1 MAHWPGPIRRAQVVV
16 STQVTPLP
24 EDAELARLEA
34 RLRQLEDELAEQ
46 EEKLATIRRDHADFL
61 SRYLGIVGV
70 RLAKLDR
77 LAAEIASAIAARDPS
92 SRREQEAERARNR
105 AAESARALGDDTD
118 ALAASAEREERG
130 TPDEL
135 RALYRKAAKAVH
147 PDLAFDESDRQVRE
161 DLMTQVN
168 RAYERGDAEQ
178 LQQIMDGWSAR
189 PEAIPG
195 DSVGAKLVRA
205 IRAVAAVEIRL
216 AAIADEVAMLARDD
230 LHMLRQEEQLAKSAG
245 RNLLREM
252 AAELDERIEEARLQL
267 AQLQAGQAS

>member
-1 MAHWPGPIRRAQVVV
+1 
-16 STQVTPLP
+16 
-24 EDAELARLEA
+24 
-34 RLRQLEDELAEQ
+34 
-46 EEKLATIRRDHADFL
+46 
-61 SRYLGIVGV
+61 
-70 RLAKLDR
+70 
-77 LAAEIASAIAARDPS
+77 
-92 SRREQEAERARNR
+92 
-105 AAESARALGDDTD
+105 
-118 ALAASAEREERG
+118 
-130 TPDEL
+130 
-135 RALYRKAAKAVH
+135 
-147 PDLAFDESDRQVRE
+147 
-161 DLMTQVN
+161 
-168 RAYERGDAEQ
+168 
-178 LQQIMDGWSAR
+178 MDGWSAR